1 MWPNSICTSAP
12 HMYIHTCSG
21 MCSAHGRRSI
31 CQSSMVV
38 NHFLFYYFF
47 FLLSCQ
53 GDACGRRWCWAIAH
67 CNVMSLLVFLLL
79 LTTALRISFT
89 LPIKSFIGI
98 VATREWR
105 VASTSSHSI
114 YSPASSSIVHMCC
127 ACANGQFI
135 HTVRFAYTCSWL
147 KHTVMYANSLATSVQ
162 SALSVCNCAARAF
175 TSRMLVRVARAG
187 NLSLT
192 PHTVWQYAF
201 RRCIIILL

>member
-1 MWPNSICTSAP
+1 MLLSS
-12 HMYIHTCSG
+12 
-21 MCSAHGRRSI
+21 SAHSLVCVYRIVRIHGRMCTIVIFSFI
-31 CQSSMVV
+31 ILACGVTEQYMHKCTTYVYTYLQWDVQCTWPSVHLPVVDGGQSLSV
-38 NHFLFYYFF
+38 LLFF

-135 HTVRFAYTCSWL
+135 HTVRFAYTCS
-147 KHTVMYANSLATSVQ
+147 
-162 SALSVCNCAARAF
+162 
-175 TSRMLVRVARAG
+175 
-187 NLSLT
+187 
-192 PHTVWQYAF
+192 
-201 RRCIIILL
+201 